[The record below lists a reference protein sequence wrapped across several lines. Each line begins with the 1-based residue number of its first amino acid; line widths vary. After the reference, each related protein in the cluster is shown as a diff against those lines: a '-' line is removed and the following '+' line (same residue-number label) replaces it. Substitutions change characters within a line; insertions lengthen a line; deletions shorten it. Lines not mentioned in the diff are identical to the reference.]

1 MNLPSN
7 KNKPPF
13 RILIVE
19 DDAEMRSLL
28 ADELS
33 EDGYDVFQAKDGS
46 EASLMVVDE
55 GFDLVVTDMKMPKM
69 GGLELLS
76 LVKGVSPDIPVIV
89 ISAFGDNQAW
99 GEAKERGSFRFMT
112 KPFKISE
119 FKEAVK
125 KGLEMKLI

>member
-1 MNLPSN
+1 VNLPFEN
-7 KNKPPF
+7 KSPF

-76 LVKGVSPDIPVIV
+76 LVKGALPDIPVIV
-89 ISAFGDNQAW
+89 ISAFGDNQAF

-112 KPFKISE
+112 KPFKMSE
-119 FKEAVK
+119 FKEAVR
-125 KGLEMKLI
+125 KGLEMKSI

>member
-1 MNLPSN
+1 MNLPS

-76 LVKGVSPDIPVIV
+76 LVKGAFPDIPVIV
-89 ISAFGDNQAW
+89 ISAFGDNQAF
-99 GEAKERGSFRFMT
+99 GEAKERGSFGFMT
-112 KPFKISE
+112 KPFKMSE
-119 FKEAVK
+119 FKEAVS
-125 KGLEMKLI
+125 KGLEMKSI